1 MSTARV
7 TSIAALREFRLA
19 LAKYRSE
26 AAAALIEAESDIQ
39 RTLVWLRHDR
49 LSYWQRELRKRQEL
63 LARAKSDMYRHIVA
77 SDSPRASVD
86 QKKGLEKAKR
96 QLEEAEAKL
105 TAIKR
110 SIRLLDHELVLYR
123 GEVQGL
129 NGMIESDLVLAEARL
144 DRMTKDLEAYA
155 QLLAPDADSKADKQ
169 EQEGATSDAS
179 ASQGS
184 VSSGAADDVASAS
197 GPKGESP

>member
-7 TSIAALREFRLA
+7 TSISALREFRLA
-19 LAKYRSE
+19 LSKYRSE

-49 LSYWQRELRKRQEL
+49 LSYWQSELRRRQEML
-63 LARAKSDMYRHIVA
+63 TRAKSDMYRHIVA

-96 QLEEAEAKL
+96 QLDEAETKL
-105 TAIKR
+105 AAIKR
-110 SIRLLDHELVLYR
+110 SIRILDHELVLYR

-129 NGMIESDLVLAEARL
+129 NGMLESDLLMAESRL
-144 DRMTKDLEAYA
+144 ERMANDLDAYA
-155 QLLAPDADSKADKQ
+155 QLLAPEPDSNRTEPDDPAGPTLQ
-169 EQEGATSDAS
+169 SGSAS
-179 ASQGS
+179 APPIESGGSTSTTTSQG
-184 VSSGAADDVASAS
+184 
-197 GPKGESP
+197 PNI

>member
-7 TSIAALREFRLA
+7 TSISALREFRLA

-26 AAAALIEAESDIQ
+26 AAAALIEAESNIQ

-49 LSYWQRELRKRQEL
+49 LSYWQKELRKRQEL

-86 QKKGLEKAKR
+86 QKKGLDKAKR
-96 QLEEAEAKL
+96 QLDEAEAKL
-105 TAIKR
+105 TSIKR
-110 SIRLLDHELVLYR
+110 AIRILDHELVLYR

-129 NGMIESDLVLAEARL
+129 SGMIESDLVMAESRL
-144 DRMTKDLEAYA
+144 ERMADDLDAYA
-155 QLLAPDADSKADKQ
+155 QLLAPEPDSKETVRDQ
-169 EQEGATSDAS
+169 DQPATSETTHPGVPS
-179 ASQGS
+179 
-184 VSSGAADDVASAS
+184 SSGPAGAPSS
-197 GPKGESP
+197 SSTGGSPS